1 MPGKSSPRWYVAV
14 LVVQSRVGEAPSAER
29 LVDLQYKLVRAADA
43 EGAYEQ
49 ALELGKLEATS
60 YKNSE
65 GQEVRWEFAGLYDL
79 YEIDDDKLE
88 HGTEI
93 YSNLLRRDPDDLVMP
108 KDRLSVFWIEANK
121 DRPVREL
128 LEDEDEGE

>member
-1 MPGKSSPRWYVAV
+1 MPGKPSLRWYVAV
-14 LVVQSRVGEAPSAER
+14 LVVQSRVGEAPSEER

-43 EGAYEQ
+43 EGAYER
-49 ALELGKLEATS
+49 ALELGRLEATS

-79 YEIDDDKLE
+79 YEIDDEKLE
-88 HGTEI
+88 DGTEI

-108 KDRLSVFWIEANK
+108 KERLSVFWIEANK

-128 LEDEDEGE
+128 LEDEDDEG